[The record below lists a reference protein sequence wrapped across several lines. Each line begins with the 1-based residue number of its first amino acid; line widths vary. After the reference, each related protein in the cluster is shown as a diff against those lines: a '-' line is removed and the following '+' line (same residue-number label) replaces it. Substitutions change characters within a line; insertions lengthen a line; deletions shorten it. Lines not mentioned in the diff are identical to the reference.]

1 MTSFLVL
8 FSAPHRPTHASYAM
22 LYVVPRDARVLI
34 GVRNPMLWPIWGFM
48 CRYCNQP
55 AIYGACPVGCGTCV
69 EATTTTAAA
78 AATTTTTAP
87 PLVLQIRIGDVITGS
102 TVTSGVDMVGGANS
116 EHAYLMTISSPGM
129 YSFDA
134 CDSSY
139 VRQTSA

>member
-1 MTSFLVL
+1 MSKGSWEGPYDYVSTVVEAFAHNAAPRLLADGSVGIWFIGYDGAVDPITCTSLTAL
-8 FSAPHRPTHASYAM
+8 TAP
-22 LYVVPRDARVLI
+22 
-34 GVRNPMLWPIWGFM
+34 
-48 CRYCNQP
+48 QP
-55 AIYGACPVGCGTCV
+55 AAHTLVARTH
-69 EATTTTAAA
+69 TA